1 MAFTGGWVEFGPYAT
16 LGQAYADGLA
26 AKHFEQQNQI
36 KELELAKA
44 EADAKVK
51 EMEQVML
58 QKVRR
63 IEELQHDKEKLE
75 KRNSNLEKKAEN
87 LEKKAEGLQS
97 RILVLG
103 DRKRLKART
112 EQEIYPMMHHL
123 DTSIKST
130 QATNAALNQRL
141 EEALKSNGELE
152 ATIQDLQT
160 RLREATEQENV
171 RMSPQDAAKELK
183 DCKRSLAY
191 MLSPAGMADCREA
204 AKEPTEVEKV
214 RPRRLSEPPRP
225 DVASAKWKADEEGIE
240 GIHAWLKE
248 GLPPVANEA
257 RLKIEL
263 TEGFPEFKDVI
274 TRYGLRYGLTYILP

>member
-1 MAFTGGWVEFGPYAT
+1 
-16 LGQAYADGLA
+16 
-26 AKHFEQQNQI
+26 
-36 KELELAKA
+36 
-44 EADAKVK
+44 
-51 EMEQVML
+51 
-58 QKVRR
+58 
-63 IEELQHDKEKLE
+63 
-75 KRNSNLEKKAEN
+75 
-87 LEKKAEGLQS
+87 
-97 RILVLG
+97 
-103 DRKRLKART
+103 
-112 EQEIYPMMHHL
+112 MMHHL

-191 MLSPAGMADCREA
+191 MLSPSMADWREA
-204 AKEPTEVEKV
+204 EKEPTEVEKV

-225 DVASAKWKADEEGIE
+225 DVACDKWKADNEGIE

-248 GLPPVANEA
+248 GLPPVTREA

-263 TEGFPEFKDVI
+263 TEGLPEFKNVI